1 MLIITRSWVTKRIL
15 SLLGE
20 GWQLHNFASFE
31 RRFVRTDPHTSPVG
45 GFPGIGVRIAI
56 FHQCCDKLMRQ
67 MRMGSSVPC
76 ALGEA
81 QVGILGQIIDPLGC
95 ERADPLGQ
103 PGSIIFDFDPFGYL
117 VLWLFGGVKHWV
129 FAFDQRPFKGLL
141 VSIDIKAFSV
151 LAGSVE
157 QAAVNACSQ
166 IRILEFDVGG
176 LNGEG

>member
-1 MLIITRSWVTKRIL
+1 M
-15 SLLGE
+15 
-20 GWQLHNFASFE
+20 
-31 RRFVRTDPHTSPVG
+31 
-45 GFPGIGVRIAI
+45 
-56 FHQCCDKLMRQ
+56 
-67 MRMGSSVPC
+67 PC

-81 QVGILGQIIDPLGC
+81 QVGVLGQIIDPFG

-166 IRILEFDVGG
+166 IRIP
-176 LNGEG
+176 